1 MPSSAEAEPAADTA
15 AKQKNTETVPERG
28 CAPLAASPS
37 AQGGVWSTMEN
48 VILIV
53 LLTAAVAVGIW
64 YTIRHFK
71 GEGGC
76 CGGGSYRPRK
86 KKLSHV
92 MGEKTFRV
100 EGMHCEHC
108 KARVEEAVN
117 DIHGAAGRADWK
129 KGLLTVLYSQP
140 VDDGQIKQRVE
151 KAGYRITGV
160 L

>member
-1 MPSSAEAEPAADTA
+1 MRAFWPHPPPHREESGPPWKTS
-15 AKQKNTETVPERG
+15 
-28 CAPLAASPS
+28 
-37 AQGGVWSTMEN
+37 
-48 VILIV
+48 ILFV

-64 YTIRHFK
+64 YTIRHFR

-76 CGGGSYRPRK
+76 CGGGGYRPRK

-108 KARVEEAVN
+108 KVRVEEAVN

>member
-1 MPSSAEAEPAADTA
+1 
-15 AKQKNTETVPERG
+15 
-28 CAPLAASPS
+28 
-37 AQGGVWSTMEN
+37 MEN

-71 GEGGC
+71 GESGC

-92 MGEKTFRV
+92 TGEKTFRV

-108 KARVEEAVN
+108 KVRVE
-117 DIHGAAGRADWK
+117 DWK

>member
-1 MPSSAEAEPAADTA
+1 
-15 AKQKNTETVPERG
+15 
-28 CAPLAASPS
+28 
-37 AQGGVWSTMEN
+37 MEN

-92 MGEKTFRV
+92 TGEKTFRV

-108 KARVEEAVN
+108 KVRVEEAVN

-129 KGLLTVLYSQP
+129 KGPSDSPLLPAGGRRADQTAGGKGRLPDHRGSVTSE
-140 VDDGQIKQRVE
+140 GQLPPSPPPSTK
-151 KAGYRITGV
+151 GS
-160 L
+160 

>member
-1 MPSSAEAEPAADTA
+1 
-15 AKQKNTETVPERG
+15 
-28 CAPLAASPS
+28 
-37 AQGGVWSTMEN
+37 MEN

-64 YTIRHFK
+64 YTIRH
-71 GEGGC
+71 
-76 CGGGSYRPRK
+76 GGGSYRPKK
-86 KKLSHV
+86 KKLPHV
-92 MGEKTFRV
+92 IGERTFQV
-100 EGMHCEHC
+100 EGMHCAHC

-129 KGLLTVLYSQP
+129 KGLLTVLYSEP

>member
-1 MPSSAEAEPAADTA
+1 
-15 AKQKNTETVPERG
+15 
-28 CAPLAASPS
+28 
-37 AQGGVWSTMEN
+37 MEN

-92 MGEKTFRV
+92 TGEKTFRV

-108 KARVEEAVN
+108 LAAVETALDGIGGVWARASLPDRVRVLSKDPIDRAVLAEAVE
-117 DIHGAAGRADWK
+117 
-129 KGLLTVLYSQP
+129 S
-140 VDDGQIKQRVE
+140 
-151 KAGYRITGV
+151 AGYRV
-160 L
+160 V

>member
-1 MPSSAEAEPAADTA
+1 
-15 AKQKNTETVPERG
+15 
-28 CAPLAASPS
+28 
-37 AQGGVWSTMEN
+37 MEN
-48 VILIV
+48 AVIFV
-53 LLTAAVAVGIW
+53 LLAAAVAVGVW
-64 YTIRHFK
+64 YTVRH
-71 GEGGC
+71 
-76 CGGGSYRPRK
+76 YRPRK

-92 MGEKTFRV
+92 TGEKTFRV

-108 KARVEEAVN
+108 KVRVEEAVN

>member
-15 AKQKNTETVPERG
+15 ANQKNTETVPERG
-28 CAPLAASPS
+28 CALLGRIPLR
-37 AQGGVWSTMEN
+37 TEN

-92 MGEKTFRV
+92 TGEKTFRV

-108 KARVEEAVN
+108 KVRVEEAVN

-129 KGLLTVLYSQP
+129 RGLLTVLYSQP

>member
-1 MPSSAEAEPAADTA
+1 
-15 AKQKNTETVPERG
+15 
-28 CAPLAASPS
+28 
-37 AQGGVWSTMEN
+37 MEN

-86 KKLSHV
+86 KNLAHV
-92 MGEKTFRV
+92 LGEKTLRV
-100 EGMHCEHC
+100 EGLHCEHG

>member
-1 MPSSAEAEPAADTA
+1 
-15 AKQKNTETVPERG
+15 
-28 CAPLAASPS
+28 
-37 AQGGVWSTMEN
+37 MEN

-92 MGEKTFRV
+92 TGEKTFRV

-108 KARVEEAVN
+108 KVRVEEAVQR
-117 DIHGAAGRADWK
+117 HPRRGGPCRLK

>member
-1 MPSSAEAEPAADTA
+1 
-15 AKQKNTETVPERG
+15 
-28 CAPLAASPS
+28 
-37 AQGGVWSTMEN
+37 MEN

-92 MGEKTFRV
+92 TGEKTFRV

-108 KARVEEAVN
+108 KVRWRRPSTTSTARRAVPT
-117 DIHGAAGRADWK
+117 GKRAF
-129 KGLLTVLYSQP
+129 
-140 VDDGQIKQRVE
+140 
-151 KAGYRITGV
+151 
-160 L
+160 